1 MIWVGGLMQW
11 FFQYMARRLCPQCGK
26 VVEEVVARE
35 GDLVVKR
42 CPSCGYVFIKYT
54 VRATRLGA

>member
-1 MIWVGGLMQW
+1 MQW